1 MTLGSARILGV
12 DIRLDASWVLVALL
26 IAWSL
31 ATGVFPQL
39 YAGLPEASYWWMAA
53 ATVVGVGV
61 SIISHEMGHTLAA
74 RAFGVRVSTITLF
87 VFGGVASMESEPK
100 TARAE
105 LIVALMGPMVSVA
118 LALAF
123 FALANGME
131 PYVSSETHGVLH
143 YLGLLN
149 AVLAAFNMTP
159 AFPLDGGRVLR
170 AALWVFTRDRTRAT
184 RAAARVGEALAWL
197 MMGLGVIAALGGGLV
212 SGLWWL
218 ILGFYILN
226 MARAHRAQAEAS
238 VLLSGLRVVDVM
250 TPDPVTAPAPMTV
263 ESFVEDVLA
272 RHPHDL
278 IPVMDGA
285 RVLGGA
291 GFKEVQALARER
303 WAETS
308 LAEIAVPKVA
318 IPIAAPDSDVSE
330 ALERMQQKASSR
342 LLVMQGAR
350 LVGIVSLKD
359 VNAHLRFRAAFASS
373 EAGIGET
380 RSLG

>member
-1 MTLGSARILGV
+1 
-12 DIRLDASWVLVALL
+12 
-26 IAWSL
+26 
-31 ATGVFPQL
+31 
-39 YAGLPEASYWWMAA
+39 
-53 ATVVGVGV
+53 
-61 SIISHEMGHTLAA
+61 
-74 RAFGVRVSTITLF
+74 
-87 VFGGVASMESEPK
+87 
-100 TARAE
+100 
-105 LIVALMGPMVSVA
+105 
-118 LALAF
+118 
-123 FALANGME
+123 
-131 PYVSSETHGVLH
+131 
-143 YLGLLN
+143 LLN

-263 ESFVEDVLA
+263 ASFVEDVLA